1 MWMGIMGAHLTMEPI
16 LFLQLWSWKHSK
28 KNKKIIGNKNIVTN
42 IYSIQA
48 CNLIMCEYFCI
59 GFIDFMLK
67 GKPLLDFTDLFFP
80 NKYEKNGKK
89 VLKYFH

>member
-16 LFLQLWSWKHSK
+16 FTALELKTFQ

-42 IYSIQA
+42 IYSIQV

-67 GKPLLDFTDLFFP
+67 GKPLLDYTDLFFP